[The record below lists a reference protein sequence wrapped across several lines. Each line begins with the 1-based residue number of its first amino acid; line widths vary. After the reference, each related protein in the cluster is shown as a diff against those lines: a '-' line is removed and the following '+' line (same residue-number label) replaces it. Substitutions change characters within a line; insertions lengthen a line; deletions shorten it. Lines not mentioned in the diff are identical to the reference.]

1 MPNVINGTST
11 GSGGLITSGD
21 DSGILNIQT
30 NETTAITVDAS
41 QVVTFAK
48 QPAGTFAGTGPAFSA
63 YAGSATSLANTS
75 GTKVLFDTELFDTN
89 NNFAS
94 SRFTP
99 TVAGYY
105 QFSTTVGFAA
115 FQTTESI
122 LAFYKNGS
130 VYRYCYDQIVTRLYY
145 FGATDLIYCNGTTDY
160 IEVYVFQYSGGAVN
174 TATGSTVTSF
184 SGALVR
190 SA

>member
-1 MPNVINGTST
+1 MAVTLNASSAAGFVTTADTSTILQLQTNGT
-11 GSGGLITSGD
+11 
-21 DSGILNIQT
+21 
-30 NETTAITVDAS
+30 TAVTVDAS

-63 YAGSATSLANTS
+63 YANVTNSLAT
-75 GTKVLFDTELFDTN
+75 GGATKVLFDTEIFDTN
-89 NNFAS
+89 DNFAS

-105 QFSTTVGFAA
+105 QLSTTVGFAS
-115 FQTTESI
+115 FQSTETI

-130 VYRYCYDQIVTRLYY
+130 LYRYYNDQIVTRLYY
-145 FGATDLIYCNGTTDY
+145 FGASDLIYCNGTTDY
-160 IEVYVFQYSGGAVN
+160 IEVYVYQYYGSSVN
-174 TATGSTVTSF
+174 TATGSAVTSF
-184 SGALVR
+184 SGVLVR